1 MRATKK
7 LMSLCEVV
15 EEKLIMRGTRIREE
29 KRKARE
35 KKEQQEQHQA
45 IGKGSI
51 EKKKKRV
58 EYFKDFIFHILY
70 KWLGYLN

>member
-1 MRATKK
+1 MMRATKK

-51 EKKKKRV
+51 EKKKK
-58 EYFKDFIFHILY
+58 KS
-70 KWLGYLN
+70 

>member
-1 MRATKK
+1 MMRATKK

-51 EKKKKRV
+51 EKKKK
-58 EYFKDFIFHILY
+58 ELNILKILY
-70 KWLGYLN
+70 FISFINGWAI